1 MSLRQPVDAARSG
14 SPRSRQATTARV
26 LWLLALLVALG
37 TPAGLSIAWGQASPT
52 GSAPAKAPRA
62 PAAEKPA
69 PTSIPVPE
77 VARRAEDI
85 GQQLRDFEALVV
97 PGPAV
102 EAIEKRLPEIAAQI
116 TSQTQAAERLLDEQ
130 PGAPILDG
138 LTAQWQT
145 TRAEL
150 EGYVTVLAGRATAIE
165 KALEYLTAQ
174 QKTWTQARADAQA
187 SRAPAQVIER
197 IDNVLADMAN
207 ARRRLQAPRAT
218 TLVLQD
224 RAAQEVARC
233 DTVLERVAA
242 LQRGAAGR
250 LLERDSVALWETGQ
264 LASAVTELP
273 DRIRN
278 AVTADGIQLREFVQG
293 HRRAIA
299 VQIALFLGLA
309 LLMGAA
315 RRRAPQ
321 WAQSGETAASVAV
334 FDRPISSAL
343 VLTVLVFGWIY
354 LTTPARAVVAL
365 GQVLA
370 LVPALRVTRLSLGP
384 RQVRPLYV
392 IAAFFFGEL
401 VRHAAS
407 IVPLLEQ
414 QIFLV
419 EMLAGI
425 VVLTWWLASR
435 RHPGTAD
442 TITSRAR
449 ALRPAARVVL
459 VTFAAAFVLGAAGN
473 MSLGLL
479 LGSGVLGNGYLALVL
494 YAGIRVADGLV
505 AFALRVWPLCVLG
518 MVQRHRPLLERRA
531 HGLLHGLAIA
541 GWAVFALRYFGLWGA
556 AVELTEAALGA
567 HLQRGSLS
575 ISLGDV
581 LVFAVTAGAAL
592 LFSSFLRFALEEDVY
607 PRLQLGR
614 GMAQALSSL
623 LHYGLVLVGFLMAL
637 AALGVDLTKI
647 TILAG
652 AFGVGIGFGLQ
663 TVVNNLVSGLLIL
676 FERRIDVGDAVQI
689 GEVAGQVQ
697 QLGMRACTVRTW
709 EGAEVIVPNASLI
722 AEKVTNWTLSDRR
735 RRIDVGVGV
744 AYGTPPEKM
753 LDILLAVARA
763 HPLVLPDPAPVAL
776 FLGFGDS
783 ALRFELRAW
792 TNRFDLWVQIQSEL
806 AVALYAAL
814 GEAGFEIPFPQHDV
828 RLRQA

>member
-1 MSLRQPVDAARSG
+1 M
-14 SPRSRQATTARV
+14 
-26 LWLLALLVALG
+26 LALLVALG
-37 TPAGLSIAWGQASPT
+37 TSAGLSTAWGQAPPAGPT
-52 GSAPAKAPRA
+52 PAKASPA

-69 PTSIPVPE
+69 PASIPVPE
-77 VARRAEDI
+77 VARRADDI
-85 GQQLRDFEALVV
+85 GKQLRDFEALLV
-97 PGPAV
+97 PGQAI
-102 EAIEKRLPEIAAQI
+102 EAIEKRLPEIAVQI
-116 TSQTQAAERLLDEQ
+116 TSQTQAADRLLDEQ
-130 PGAPILDG
+130 PGAPTLDG

-150 EGYVTVLAGRATAIE
+150 VGYVTVLAGRATAIE
-165 KALEYLTAQ
+165 KALAHLTAQ

-187 SRAPAQVIER
+187 SRAPAQVVER
-197 IDNVLADMAN
+197 IDSVLADMAGS
-207 ARRRLQAPRAT
+207 RTRLQAQRAA

-224 RAAQEVARC
+224 RAAQEVTRC
-233 DTVLERVAA
+233 EAVLERVAA
-242 LQRGAAGR
+242 LQRGVAGR
-250 LLERDSVALWETGQ
+250 LLERDGVPLWEIGQ

-273 DRIRN
+273 HRIRN
-278 AVTADGIQLREFVQG
+278 AAAADSTQLREFVQG
-293 HRRAIA
+293 QRRVIA
-299 VQIALFLGLA
+299 AQVALFLGLA

-315 RRRAPQ
+315 RRRAAE
-321 WAQSGETAASVAV
+321 WAQSGETAASMRV

-343 VLTVLVFGWIY
+343 VLTVLVSGWIY

-365 GQVLA
+365 GQVLV
-370 LVPALRVTRLSLGP
+370 LVPALKVTRLSLDP
-384 RQVRPLYV
+384 TLVRPLNV
-392 IAAFFFGEL
+392 VGAFFLTEL
-401 VRHAAS
+401 VRHFAS
-407 IVPLLEQ
+407 TVPLLGQ
-414 QIFLV
+414 QVFLL
-419 EMLAGI
+419 EMLAGM

-435 RHPGTAD
+435 RRRGAAD
-442 TITSRAR
+442 TITSRER

-459 VTFAAAFVLGAAGN
+459 VTFAAAFVVGAAGN

-505 AFALRVWPLCVLG
+505 AFALRVRPLCVLG

-531 HGLLHGLAIA
+531 HGLLRGLTIA
-541 GWAVFALRYFGLWGA
+541 GWAVFALKYFGLWGA

-567 HLQRGSLS
+567 HLRRGSLS

-581 LVFAVTAGAAL
+581 LEFAVTAGAAIL
-592 LFSSFLRFALEEDVY
+592 LSGLVRFVLEEDVY

-614 GMAQALSSL
+614 GLAQALSSL
-623 LHYGLVLVGFLMAL
+623 LHYGLVLVGFLLAL

-663 TVVNNLVSGLLIL
+663 TVVNNFVSGLLIV
-676 FERRIDVGDAVQI
+676 FERRIKVGDAVQI
-689 GEVAGQVQ
+689 ADVAGRVE

-722 AEKVTNWTLSDRR
+722 TEKVTNWTLSDRL

-763 HPLVLPDPAPVAL
+763 HPLVLPNPAPVAL

-792 TNRFDLWVQIQSEL
+792 IDRFDLWVQTQSEL
-806 AVALYAAL
+806 AVALYTAL
-814 GEAGFEIPFPQHDV
+814 GEAGFEIPLPQHEV
-828 RLRQA
+828 RLRRA